1 MARNR
6 ITNQEL
12 DDFLLNAG
20 TLDQR
25 QSGTVGA
32 LSAASFESG
41 TPPAKASAAP
51 VSGTQ
56 NIFKGL
62 TTALNLH
69 QQDLVKQ
76 KKRAIPDQYEIV
88 FEPAIIGEST
98 VTLPGPQNATTAPM
112 QNNNTAKKLDNK
124 ENSVNR
130 SARTWPVPAGTQII
144 KVIDD
149 VIRNSSYI
157 TDQQNVE
164 ISSTQ
169 DPVTGLQTQKINAK
183 AGTGNMLWYKISVN
197 VKDLG
202 FDTIIRDY
210 AYRMSFI
217 ITPYAVAQ
225 MVSQYFPDSRYRGVH
240 KAYNYWFTGANTQI
254 LNYEQS
260 YNNAYRLALSGIGA
274 DTQKKLKTDFRDQ
287 NRFVYTATSEDQST
301 GAKNYANDP
310 GNQAASFLYDPRS
323 LSTVKMTIIGDPAWL
338 QQGEIGLGVNARTFD
353 FRPFGA
359 DGSINYDSTTPMFSV
374 AFNTPADYDF
384 ATGLVNVNANN
395 RAGKP
400 QEYYTFQAIEC
411 KSVFSKGRF
420 TQELQGKLL
429 VEKQAQ
435 PPTSNGRA
443 NIAGSNVAAGSRT
456 TGTPNDGSLGSEIV
470 DETGQVSNLRRNEY
484 GDLYDPAGTAGSA
497 LPSPQRAKPPQPA
510 TSTGDIRTNTPST
523 EFGFEDAFAPVTL
536 RPRRN
541 FGTTDIDFADQ
552 SALVPTR
559 PQIIARDD

>member
-1 MARNR
+1 
-6 ITNQEL
+6 
-12 DDFLLNAG
+12 
-20 TLDQR
+20 
-25 QSGTVGA
+25 
-32 LSAASFESG
+32 
-41 TPPAKASAAP
+41 
-51 VSGTQ
+51 
-56 NIFKGL
+56 
-62 TTALNLH
+62 
-69 QQDLVKQ
+69 
-76 KKRAIPDQYEIV
+76 
-88 FEPAIIGEST
+88 
-98 VTLPGPQNATTAPM
+98 M

-202 FDTIIRDY
+202 YDTIIRDY

-225 MVSQYFPDSRYRGVH
+225 MISQYFPDSRYRGVH

-274 DTQKKLKTDFRDQ
+274 DTQKKVRTDFRDQ
-287 NRFVYTATSEDQST
+287 NRFVYTATSSDQST

-310 GNQAASFLYDPRS
+310 GNQAATFLYDPRS

-359 DGSINYDSTTPMFSV
+359 DGSINFDSQTPMFSV

-411 KSVFSKGRF
+411 KSIFSKGRF

-429 VEKQAQ
+429 AEKQAQ
-435 PPTSNGRA
+435 PPVSNGRSVA
-443 NIAGSNVAAGSRT
+443 TGSNVAAGSRT

-497 LPSPQRAKPPQPA
+497 LPSPRPAAPPQPA
-510 TSTGDIRTNTPST
+510 TSTGQLQNTPST
-523 EFGFEDAFAPVTL
+523 EFGFEDAFAPVTP

-559 PQIIARDD
+559 PQIMARDD